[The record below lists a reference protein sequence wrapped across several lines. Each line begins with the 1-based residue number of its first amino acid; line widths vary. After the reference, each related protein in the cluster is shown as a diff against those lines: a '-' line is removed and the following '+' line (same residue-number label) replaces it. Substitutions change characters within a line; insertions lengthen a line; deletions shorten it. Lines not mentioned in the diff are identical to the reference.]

1 MKARDHNFSTRTTG
15 QAAEAGAQGLNNP
28 QAGRDD
34 FPSLPEVDRCLR
46 KIAPFLPQDEA
57 DDITAICCT
66 SICRAEYRRAVLAM
80 AERIADMPKTY
91 DTDGQG
97 QDAIAHLHYTC
108 GDWHWYITERDREG
122 WGGEQAFGLTVGHER
137 ELGYISIAEIAATAG
152 AELDLFWTPK
162 PLREIQE

>member
-1 MKARDHNFSTRTTG
+1 MKARDHHISTRTTG
-15 QAAEAGAQGLNNP
+15 QATEAGAQDLNNP
-28 QAGRDD
+28 QVGRDD

-46 KIAPFLPQDEA
+46 KIAPYLPRGAA

-66 SICRAEYRRAVLAM
+66 SICRAEYRRAVLDM
-80 AERIADMPKTY
+80 AARIAGMPKTY

-97 QDAIAHLHYTC
+97 LEAIAHLHYTC

-137 ELGYISIAEIAATAG
+137 ELGYISIAEITATAG
-152 AELDLFWTPK
+152 VDLDLFWTPK